1 MVYASGIFTNAGNYK
16 GFGDSKFVP
25 NLPAAKFEAV
35 IKCSEAYHIEPKVM
49 QSLWDRCKDAM
60 YLLTENLKSLGFHDK
75 VWNRACVPQQ
85 TAVFII
91 LVIDFDP

>member
-1 MVYASGIFTNAGNYK
+1 VYASGIFTNAGNYK
-16 GFGDSKFVP
+16 GVGDSKFVP

-60 YLLTENLKSLGFHDK
+60 YLLKENLKNLGFHGK
-75 VWNRACVPQQ
+75 V
-85 TAVFII
+85 
-91 LVIDFDP
+91 

>member
-1 MVYASGIFTNAGNYK
+1 VYTSGIFTNAGNYK

-35 IKCSEAYHIEPKVM
+35 IKCSKAYNTEPKVM
-49 QSLWDRCKDAM
+49 QSLWDRCKDNM

-75 VWNRACVPQQ
+75 V
-85 TAVFII
+85 
-91 LVIDFDP
+91 